1 MKSDFEKKLKN
12 KAFEYGKKQIEERC
26 FSLAIV
32 NSEFKKMIDTYK
44 ITQESKVFSKLNKA
58 FLEGQ
63 KFAMQ
68 SKYKEALKDLPE
80 EIIKKYGNSINYN
93 INEEE
98 FDNFYELDS
107 KLQLIKKIPEIEN
120 IKSGIKVLVFWSE
133 SEVIKDNQVLS
144 IERFKSDCDFGL
156 INLRAKQEKEGIYGT
171 YDKTKYM
178 FIFDDGK
185 GQVITTNAIRYDIGD
200 YKNFE
205 DYLNRGF
212 SNKNIPKLV
221 KQYLGINE
229 LKEEEEEEVLVLLE
243 SHLRCQG

>member
-144 IERFKSDCDFGL
+144 IERLKSDCDFGL

-229 LKEEEEEEVLVLLE
+229 LKEEEEEEV
-243 SHLRCQG
+243 Q

>member
-144 IERFKSDCDFGL
+144 IERFKSDCHFGL

-229 LKEEEEEEVLVLLE
+229 LKEEEEEEV
-243 SHLRCQG
+243 Q

>member
-12 KAFEYGKKQIEERC
+12 KAFEYGKKPIEERC

-229 LKEEEEEEVLVLLE
+229 LKEEEEEEV
-243 SHLRCQG
+243 Q

>member
-144 IERFKSDCDFGL
+144 IERFKSDCDF
-156 INLRAKQEKEGIYGT
+156 
-171 YDKTKYM
+171 
-178 FIFDDGK
+178 
-185 GQVITTNAIRYDIGD
+185 
-200 YKNFE
+200 
-205 DYLNRGF
+205 
-212 SNKNIPKLV
+212 
-221 KQYLGINE
+221 
-229 LKEEEEEEVLVLLE
+229 
-243 SHLRCQG
+243 

>member
-1 MKSDFEKKLKN
+1 M
-12 KAFEYGKKQIEERC
+12 
-26 FSLAIV
+26 
-32 NSEFKKMIDTYK
+32 
-44 ITQESKVFSKLNKA
+44 
-58 FLEGQ
+58 
-63 KFAMQ
+63 
-68 SKYKEALKDLPE
+68 
-80 EIIKKYGNSINYN
+80 
-93 INEEE
+93 
-98 FDNFYELDS
+98 
-107 KLQLIKKIPEIEN
+107 
-120 IKSGIKVLVFWSE
+120 LVFWSE

-229 LKEEEEEEVLVLLE
+229 LKEEEEEEV
-243 SHLRCQG
+243 Q

>member
-1 MKSDFEKKLKN
+1 MKSDFEKKLKT
-12 KAFEYGKKQIEERC
+12 KAFEYGKKQIEERS

-32 NSEFKKMIDTYK
+32 NSDFKKMIDTFK

-63 KFAMQ
+63 KFAIQ
-68 SKYKEALKDLPE
+68 SKYKDALKNLPE
-80 EIIKKYGNSINYN
+80 EIIKKYGDSINYN
-93 INEEE
+93 INEDE
-98 FDNFYELDS
+98 FENFYELDS

-120 IKSGIKVLVFWSE
+120 VKSGIKVLVFWSE

-156 INLRAKQEKEGIYGT
+156 INLREKQEKEGTYGT

-200 YKNFE
+200 YNDFE

-229 LKEEEEEEVLVLLE
+229 IKEEEEVEV
-243 SHLRCQG
+243 Q

>member
-171 YDKTKYM
+171 YDKTKDM

-229 LKEEEEEEVLVLLE
+229 LKEEEEEEV
-243 SHLRCQG
+243 Q

>member
-229 LKEEEEEEVLVLLE
+229 LKEEEEEEV
-243 SHLRCQG
+243 QKNDK

>member
-200 YKNFE
+200 YKNVE

-229 LKEEEEEEVLVLLE
+229 LKEEEEEEV
-243 SHLRCQG
+243 Q

>member
-120 IKSGIKVLVFWSE
+120 IKSGIKVLVFWSK

-229 LKEEEEEEVLVLLE
+229 LKEEEEEEV
-243 SHLRCQG
+243 Q